1 MAGLVELLR
10 EFGSDFEMIA
20 LRMGRSREQIKRK
33 YKILERRFPQ
43 LAEAIYEQTPRKH
56 HPYQYHHDHTLG

>member
-43 LAEAIYEQTPRKH
+43 LAEAIYEKTLRKD
-56 HPYQYHHDHTLG
+56 HPYQYHHDRTLG

>member
-1 MAGLVELLR
+1 
-10 EFGSDFEMIA
+10 MIA

-43 LAEAIYEQTPRKH
+43 LAEAIYEEKPRTD
-56 HPYQYHHDHTLG
+56 HHDRTLGEIEEEVNEFLN

>member
-10 EFGSDFEMIA
+10 ELGSDFEMIGV
-20 LRMGRSREQIKRK
+20 RMGRSREQIKRK

-43 LAEAIYEQTPRKH
+43 LAEAIYGDAPKKNHQPGR
-56 HPYQYHHDHTLG
+56 QV